1 KCRYP
6 VGERPVMTTWNQYCL
21 IRPLYGLIEFPR
33 QQMCERP
40 VGVECP
46 TLGIV
51 GAEFDRLV
59 EERDGFS
66 EAPFVGKRISKTA
79 MDNRQIGIELDG
91 YLQFGQCVGV
101 GSARNQRAPVYE
113 TDQRIL
119 VVEFDGLFR
128 NRHDVMEPSIV
139 GIGFEIRHAE
149 DEG

>member
-1 KCRYP
+1 
-6 VGERPVMTTWNQYCL
+6 MTTRNQYCL
-21 IRPLYGLIEFPR
+21 IRPLYGLIKFPR

-51 GAEFDRLV
+51 GAEFDRLA
-59 EERDGFS
+59 EERHGFS

-91 YLQFGQCVGV
+91 CLQFGQCVGV

-113 TDQRIL
+113 TERASWSSSSTACLAIATTSWSRPSS
-119 VVEFDGLFR
+119 GSASKY
-128 NRHDVMEPSIV
+128 VMP
-139 GIGFEIRHAE
+139 
-149 DEG
+149 